1 MENMI
6 KRTLYFGN
14 PAYLSLRNAQ
24 LVIRKSDDGDL
35 PSDEDLLN
43 PVKTIP
49 IEDIGVVILDNK
61 QITITSSAIAALLDN
76 NVALVTCNEKSM
88 PTGLMLPLE
97 SHSVQSERFKDQLGA
112 SLPLRKQL
120 WQQTVVAKIRNQA
133 SVLKYVSGVE
143 ADNMIIWSGKV
154 RSGDSGNMEA
164 RAAAYYWKNVFPEVD
179 HFSRD
184 RYNPYPNNFL
194 NYGYAILRAIIARS
208 LVASGLLPTMGIHH
222 HNRYN
227 AYCLADDIMEPYRPF
242 VDRLIIDIMAETKE
256 KELNRSIKARLLGIP
271 VLDVT
276 INGHRSPLI
285 IAATTTTASLYKCFS
300 GESRRI
306 LYPEL

>member
-1 MENMI
+1 MI

-97 SHSVQSERFKDQLGA
+97 SHNVQSERFKDQLGA
-112 SLPLRKQL
+112 SLPLRK
-120 WQQTVVAKIRNQA
+120 WADSTVI
-133 SVLKYVSGVE
+133 
-143 ADNMIIWSGKV
+143 
-154 RSGDSGNMEA
+154 
-164 RAAAYYWKNVFPEVD
+164 F
-179 HFSRD
+179 
-184 RYNPYPNNFL
+184 
-194 NYGYAILRAIIARS
+194 
-208 LVASGLLPTMGIHH
+208 
-222 HNRYN
+222 
-227 AYCLADDIMEPYRPF
+227 
-242 VDRLIIDIMAETKE
+242 
-256 KELNRSIKARLLGIP
+256 
-271 VLDVT
+271 
-276 INGHRSPLI
+276 
-285 IAATTTTASLYKCFS
+285 
-300 GESRRI
+300 
-306 LYPEL
+306 